1 MFFGMKHRK
10 PRVLVIGTG
19 GAISAKPFKGKWKYG
34 EFTEEDLIDIVSGI
48 REKFDIKT
56 ANIFRMD
63 SSDVK
68 PEHWLTLANSI
79 YYNMEEF
86 DGIVVTMGTDTMHY
100 ADTAIAFLIQN
111 NNIPIV
117 FTGSVVDPTEL
128 NTDAKWNLREAI
140 TVAGTAD
147 IAETVLVFNG
157 RILRATRT
165 KKVNASEFTA
175 FESVDE
181 PQLGTIQHFIELR
194 GKYRKRSKNAPKLYQ
209 NLESEVAIMKV
220 YPGFDGNRIVSLI
233 GQGVKGI
240 VLEGYGLGNIPL
252 LDNSMREAIKFADRK
267 NVAIAI
273 TSPCALGK
281 FWKNI
286 YQAEIGARLKG
297 LKVIPLYDM
306 LTETAYVKLMWVLSR
321 TTEFAEVKKMM
332 QKSYAGEISE
342 FRPSRKNVLGD

>member
-1 MFFGMKHRK
+1 MKGRK
-10 PRVLVIGTG
+10 PRVLVIGLG
-19 GAISAKPFKGKWKYG
+19 GAISAKPVNGKWKYG
-34 EFTEEDLIDIVSGI
+34 EIAQEELLKLTPGI
-48 REKFDIKT
+48 TEKFDIKAT
-56 ANIFRMD
+56 NIFRMD
-63 SSDVK
+63 SADLQPK
-68 PEHWLTLANSI
+68 NWLTLANTI
-79 YYNMEEF
+79 YHNMKDF
-86 DGIVVTMGTDTMHY
+86 DGVVVTMGTDTIDY
-100 ADTAIAFLIQN
+100 VSSAIAFMIQD

-117 FTGSVVDPTEL
+117 FTGSQVDPTQV
-128 NTDAKWNLREAI
+128 NTDARWNLREAI
-140 TVAGTAD
+140 TVAGEND
-147 IAETVLVFNG
+147 VAETLLVFNG

-342 FRPSRKNVLGD
+342 FRPSRKNGLGD